1 VSRFGLDRMVR
12 MALAGGIGF
21 FASQALLI
29 TSRYEMPIDQRRGI
43 CGVVAVILVAIAGRP
58 K

>member
-1 VSRFGLDRMVR
+1 MVR